1 MVSRRPTH
9 QPHAP
14 GCPLIRAVPPVRRY
28 FHPYT
33 FVLLV
38 TTAPPDADQYERRLH
53 SSRGWCLMEKNAAM
67 AVKQAHCL
75 LDFSGYKGATDFGDW
90 YARPDTCLG
99 EMKAGREPPR
109 SPPVFGEFMRTGV
122 ASDEVQFTVKEDAGL
137 VSRLYREG
145 FVKTVNRV
153 AAKEDFRELN
163 FQSLDWGDEEGAVLV
178 EALRYAA
185 EHCAFPHG
193 AVHVHV
199 RGNRITKDE
208 AAWKELEGKF
218 YWRY

>member
-1 MVSRRPTH
+1 MRARTLPSHPRAPSRDD
-9 QPHAP
+9 
-14 GCPLIRAVPPVRRY
+14 RY

-33 FVLLV
+33 YVLLV

-67 AVKQAHCL
+67 AVKASYCL
-75 LDFSGYKGATDFGDW
+75 LDFSGYKGAADFGNFFAW
-90 YARPDTCLG
+90 PDTCLG
-99 EMKAGREPPR
+99 QMKAGREPPR

-137 VSRLYREG
+137 VSRLYQEG
-145 FVKTVNRV
+145 FVKSVNRV
-153 AAKEDFRELN
+153 AAKEDGTGLLN
-163 FQSLDWGDEEGAVLV
+163 FRRLGWGDEEGAVLV

-185 EHCAFPHG
+185 EHCAFPRG
-193 AVHVHV
+193 AVDVYV
-199 RGNRITKDE
+199 GGGNRITKDE

-218 YWRY
+218 RCNL

>member
-1 MVSRRPTH
+1 MGARALPSHPRSPSRDD
-9 QPHAP
+9 
-14 GCPLIRAVPPVRRY
+14 RY

-67 AVKQAHCL
+67 AVKAGHCL
-75 LDFSGYKGATDFGDW
+75 LDFSGYKGAADFGD
-90 YARPDTCLG
+90 YFAKPDTCLG
-99 EMKAGREPPR
+99 QMKAGREPPR

-137 VSRLYREG
+137 VSRLYQEG

-153 AAKEDFRELN
+153 VAKESGRGLVFENLG
-163 FQSLDWGDEEGAVLV
+163 WGDEEGAVLV

-185 EHCAFPHG
+185 EHCAFPRG
-193 AVHVHV
+193 AVTVFV
-199 RGNRITKDE
+199 SGGNRITKDE
-208 AAWKELEGKF
+208 AAWRELEGKF
-218 YWRY
+218 YWY

>member
-1 MVSRRPTH
+1 M
-9 QPHAP
+9 
-14 GCPLIRAVPPVRRY
+14 
-28 FHPYT
+28 
-33 FVLLV
+33 LLV

-67 AVKQAHCL
+67 AVKASHCL
-75 LDFSGYKGATDFGDW
+75 LDFSGYKGAPDFGD
-90 YARPDTCLG
+90 YFAQGPNTCLG
-99 EMKAGREPPR
+99 QMKAGREPPR

-137 VSRLYREG
+137 VSRLYQEG

-153 AAKEDFRELN
+153 AAKEDEMFRGLGFLN
-163 FQSLDWGDEEGAVLV
+163 LGWGDEEGAVLV

-193 AVHVHV
+193 AVSVAV
-199 RGNRITKDE
+199 RSGNRITKDE

-218 YWRY
+218 KWC

>member
-1 MVSRRPTH
+1 M
-9 QPHAP
+9 
-14 GCPLIRAVPPVRRY
+14 
-28 FHPYT
+28 
-33 FVLLV
+33 LLV

-67 AVKQAHCL
+67 AVKVRHCL
-75 LDFSGYKGATDFGDW
+75 LDFSGYEGAADFCGPWNDK
-90 YARPDTCLG
+90 PDTCLG
-99 EMKAGREPPR
+99 QMKAGREPPR

-153 AAKEDFRELN
+153 AAKERYRYLDFQFLG
-163 FQSLDWGDEEGAVLV
+163 WGDEEGAVLV

-185 EHCAFPHG
+185 EHCAFPRG
-193 AVHVHV
+193 AVTV
-199 RGNRITKDE
+199 
-208 AAWKELEGKF
+208 
-218 YWRY
+218 

>member
-1 MVSRRPTH
+1 MRPAAVSPARSL
-9 QPHAP
+9 P
-14 GCPLIRAVPPVRRY
+14 GRY

-67 AVKQAHCL
+67 AVKASYCL
-75 LDFSGYKGATDFGDW
+75 LDFSGYKGAAAFGGEF
-90 YARPDTCLG
+90 AGSNTCLG
-99 EMKAGREPPR
+99 QLKAGREPPR

-137 VSRLYREG
+137 VSRLYQEG

-153 AAKEDFRELN
+153 AAKEKGRALDFR
-163 FQSLDWGDEEGAVLV
+163 SLGWGDEEGAVLV

-193 AVHVHV
+193 AVPVFV
-199 RGNRITKDE
+199 SIGNRITKDE
-208 AAWKELEGKF
+208 AAWRELEGKF
-218 YWRY
+218 RWY

>member
-1 MVSRRPTH
+1 M
-9 QPHAP
+9 
-14 GCPLIRAVPPVRRY
+14 RRY

-67 AVKQAHCL
+67 AVKASYCL
-75 LDFSGYKGATDFGDW
+75 LDFSGYKGAADFGDLL
-90 YARPDTCLG
+90 AQGSNTCLG
-99 EMKAGREPPR
+99 QMKAGREPPR

-137 VSRLYREG
+137 VSRLYQEG

-153 AAKEDFRELN
+153 AAKEGPNALN
-163 FQSLDWGDEEGAVLV
+163 FQGLGWGDEEGAVLV

-185 EHCAFPHG
+185 EHCAFPRG
-193 AVHVHV
+193 AVTV
-199 RGNRITKDE
+199 
-208 AAWKELEGKF
+208 
-218 YWRY
+218 

>member
-1 MVSRRPTH
+1 M
-9 QPHAP
+9 
-14 GCPLIRAVPPVRRY
+14 RRY

-67 AVKQAHCL
+67 AVKASYCL
-75 LDFSGYKGATDFGDW
+75 LDFSGYKGAADFGDGDTQG
-90 YARPDTCLG
+90 PDTCLG
-99 EMKAGREPPR
+99 QMKAGREPPR

-137 VSRLYREG
+137 VSRLYQEG
-145 FVKTVNRV
+145 FVKAVNRV
-153 AAKEDFRELN
+153 AAKEAGRYLDFAKLG
-163 FQSLDWGDEEGAVLV
+163 WGDEEGAVLV

-193 AVHVHV
+193 AFEVDVGD
-199 RGNRITKDE
+199 GNRITKDK

-218 YWRY
+218 AWL

>member
-1 MVSRRPTH
+1 M
-9 QPHAP
+9 
-14 GCPLIRAVPPVRRY
+14 RRY
-28 FHPYT
+28 FHPYP

-67 AVKQAHCL
+67 AVKAGYCL
-75 LDFSGYKGATDFGDW
+75 LDFSGYKGAADFGDGDTQG
-90 YARPDTCLG
+90 PDTCLG
-99 EMKAGREPPR
+99 QMKAGREPPR

-137 VSRLYREG
+137 VSRLYQEG

-153 AAKEDFRELN
+153 AAKEDYRVLTFTRLG
-163 FQSLDWGDEEGAVLV
+163 WGDEEGAVLV

-185 EHCAFPHG
+185 EHCTFPYG
-193 AVHVHV
+193 AVMVAV
-199 RGNRITKDE
+199 GDGNRITKDE
-208 AAWKELEGKF
+208 AAWEELEGKF
-218 YWRY
+218 KCYL